1 MAACRDSPRGTN
13 ARAARRTAGPAPSA
27 NPGRTRASTAL
38 RSASSRVTSDSGTA
52 ASSEARERACATSPV
67 GAMSQPPNASSPT
80 PTRGRGESSGR
91 SVTSPPPPASW
102 RAMVRAPS
110 TTVDAR
116 LPCAPISQT
125 PTFAISLSEKGSK
138 QDRFDSRLLEHGKD
152 QGAVPVESCFP
163 LDQRL
168 NLVRGQGRHEPI
180 PLLVAEA
187 REKLAKPPA
196 GSDLRHEAL
205 APAHLVP
212 RQPRGAEVVGCQRFD
227 QGLRREL
234 CRQEAIEDAA
244 AAHGLRQPSRIPDG
258 HDAVGVALRHGRN
271 REEPS

>member
-1 MAACRDSPRGTN
+1 MAAGRDLLRGTN

-52 ASSEARERACATSPV
+52 ASSEARERACAASPV

-80 PTRGRGESSGR
+80 PTRGSAASSGS
-91 SVTSPPPPASW
+91 SVTSPPPRASW
-102 RAMVRAPS
+102 RAIARAPT

-125 PTFAISLSEKGSK
+125 PTFTISLSEKGSE

-163 LDQRL
+163 FDQRL

-187 REKLAKPPA
+187 HEELTKPPA
-196 GSDLRHEAL
+196 GPDLRHEAL
-205 APAHLVP
+205 APPLLIP
-212 RQPRGAEVVGCQRFD
+212 R
-227 QGLRREL
+227 
-234 CRQEAIEDAA
+234 
-244 AAHGLRQPSRIPDG
+244 
-258 HDAVGVALRHGRN
+258 
-271 REEPS
+271 